1 MTKFIEVYGLLIVT
15 TLLFL
20 TTFLYTVATI
30 WMAKVNALGYKLH
43 TQPLLSFQP
52 VNASADS
59 WNSFEVEQEIINI
72 GLSYVRIESA
82 VLHWWP
88 YMVKEQQRTVRGKI
102 VLPHYLPPG
111 ARLKLRFEITN
122 NLIKHLPQAHLN
134 SLGEIVTGHLAYKY
148 RGLDDTVIETV
159 ESLPS

>member
-1 MTKFIEVYGLLIVT
+1 
-15 TLLFL
+15 
-20 TTFLYTVATI
+20 
-30 WMAKVNALGYKLH
+30 
-43 TQPLLSFQP
+43 
-52 VNASADS
+52 
-59 WNSFEVEQEIINI
+59 
-72 GLSYVRIESA
+72 
-82 VLHWWP
+82 
-88 YMVKEQQRTVRGKI
+88 MVKEQQRTVRGKI